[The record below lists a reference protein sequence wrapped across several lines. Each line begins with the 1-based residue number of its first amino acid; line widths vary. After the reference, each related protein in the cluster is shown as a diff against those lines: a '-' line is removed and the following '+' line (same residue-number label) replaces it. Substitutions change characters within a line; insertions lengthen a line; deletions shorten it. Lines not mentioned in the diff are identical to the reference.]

1 MAAGLL
7 CMMRGNVFVYYGQE
21 IGMAGSGDDPNK
33 RIGMLWDQEENAIL
47 PPPGTTKAEYVFPGV
62 SEQAGDPDSILS
74 YYREALAIRTAF
86 PQIARGNSRDAGSE
100 DPRVS
105 LLLRGDEQK
114 CVLIASNPSKE
125 EASVPLNGDAASY
138 TTIAAA
144 LYASGGEA
152 SLSSGTLTLPAY
164 SIAILQQQG

>member
-1 MAAGLL
+1 
-7 CMMRGNVFVYYGQE
+7 
-21 IGMAGSGDDPNK
+21 MAGSGDDPNK

-105 LLLRGDEQK
+105 LLLRGEMF
-114 CVLIASNPSKE
+114 PSDSDNKLRYLAFQRRKFYAAFNARISRFFKGTPPLYMCMEKAFMWSDMKMPLPE
-125 EASVPLNGDAASY
+125 EVFRDNR
-138 TTIAAA
+138 
-144 LYASGGEA
+144 
-152 SLSSGTLTLPAY
+152 
-164 SIAILQQQG
+164 